1 MRPAAP
7 AGRTLVGV
15 SWPGWVAIV
24 GATVAAY
31 LAVGPFLPDDA
42 FIHLRYA
49 ANLADGH
56 GWVYNVGQVSADGM
70 TSPLFVGLVALMALV
85 VRSVEAASDVVM
97 IGSMLVAGWAT
108 YRLIGSHRPAAAGL
122 GAILLLTSPWLG
134 STRGME
140 SWLFIALTSVA
151 VLAARE
157 RYPVVAGAAA
167 GALGLVRGEGV
178 LLVLLLVAQLWWR
191 DRRAPVRFAA
201 AAVVPLAAWSAYAAA
216 LFGTP
221 LPGTLT
227 AKVAQGRSGFW
238 GEGLLYLRGFVDIAD
253 KFRFGLWA
261 LAIVAIVAVAAA
273 VGVAALVQRHRRDPV
288 TAVHRLLVTPGVIT
302 IGALAAGVVVAYG
315 LVFQVP
321 AYHWYYATPVH
332 AAVLVAALGLADLI
346 RRGGKALV
354 LAGLVVGAL
363 ALAGIA
369 ATPDDEPVPGYVA
382 AAAWFREHVPAGAS
396 IAATEIGGL
405 GYHVTNPIVDYLG
418 LLSDRAAEHL
428 GRGDLA
434 WWLEAFEPDYWLVHD
449 PAWPFEA
456 PAMQTEFFDA
466 NYLEFAE
473 VDAFVV
479 YRRRGAPVR

>member
-1 MRPAAP
+1 
-7 AGRTLVGV
+7 
-15 SWPGWVAIV
+15 
-24 GATVAAY
+24 
-31 LAVGPFLPDDA
+31 
-42 FIHLRYA
+42 
-49 ANLADGH
+49 
-56 GWVYNVGQVSADGM
+56 
-70 TSPLFVGLVALMALV
+70 
-85 VRSVEAASDVVM
+85 
-97 IGSMLVAGWAT
+97 
-108 YRLIGSHRPAAAGL
+108 
-122 GAILLLTSPWLG
+122 
-134 STRGME
+134 ME
-140 SWLFIALTSVA
+140 SWLFIALSSVA

-178 LLVLLLVAQLWWR
+178 LLVLLLAAQLWWR

-201 AAVVPLAAWSAYAAA
+201 AAVVPLAVWSAYAAA

-227 AKVAQGRSGFW
+227 AKIAQGQSGFW

-273 VGVAALVQRHRRDPV
+273 VGGVALVQRHRRDPV
-288 TAVHRLLVTPGVIT
+288 TAVPRLLVTPGVIT
-302 IGALAAGVVVAYG
+302 IAALAAGVVVAYG

-332 AAVLVAALGLADLI
+332 AAVLVAALGIADLI
-346 RRGGKALV
+346 RRGGMALV
-354 LAGLVVGAL
+354 LAGVVVGAL

-382 AAAWFREHVPAGAS
+382 AAAWFREHVPARAS

-405 GYHVTNPIVDYLG
+405 GYHVPNPIIDYLG

-456 PAMQTEFFDA
+456 PAMQTEFFRA

-479 YRRRGAPVR
+479 YRRRGASVR

>member
-1 MRPAAP
+1 MP
-7 AGRTLVGV
+7 
-15 SWPGWVAIV
+15 WPGWVAII
-24 GATVAAY
+24 GATTAAY

-49 ANLADGH
+49 DNLAAGH
-56 GWVYNVGQVSADGM
+56 GWVYNVGQVSAGGM
-70 TSPLFVGLVALMALV
+70 TSPLFVGLVALAALA
-85 VRSVEAASDVVM
+85 VRSVEIASDVVTVA
-97 IGSMLVAGWAT
+97 SMLVAGWAT
-108 YRLIGSHRPAAAGL
+108 YRIVGRDRPVVAGVAAL
-122 GAILLLTSPWLG
+122 LLLTSPWLG

-157 RYPVVAGAAA
+157 RHPVVAGSAA
-167 GALGLVRGEGV
+167 GVLGLVRGEGL
-178 LLVLLLVAQLWWR
+178 LLVLVLAAQLWLR

-201 AAVVPLAAWSAYAAA
+201 AAVVPLAAWAAYAAA

-227 AKVAQGRSGFW
+227 AKIAQGRSGFW

-261 LAIVAIVAVAAA
+261 LAILALLGVAAA
-273 VGVAALVQRHRRDPV
+273 VGVTTLVRRHGRDLAAPAR
-288 TAVHRLLVTPGVIT
+288 RLLVTPGVIT
-302 IGALAAGVVVAYG
+302 IAALAAGVVIAYG

-332 AAVLVAALGLADLI
+332 AAVLVAALGVADLI
-346 RRGGKALV
+346 RRSGAALV
-354 LAGLVVGAL
+354 LTGVVVGAL
-363 ALAGIA
+363 AVTGIG

-382 AAAWFREHVPAGAS
+382 AAAWFREQVPADAS

-405 GYHVTNPIVDYLG
+405 GFHVPNPIVDYLG

-456 PAMQTEFFDA
+456 PAMQTDHFQR
-466 NYLEFAE
+466 NYLQFGE